1 MIQLPDTTDSLA
13 EVSMTPTSFAASM
26 QQGQESRVRVGFE
39 FEVQVPYSSDVD
51 STGRD
56 SSTKKWKKTAGYTAR
71 QIKATYKKSVIVF
84 TNYHEKDKDLKHWYI
99 EPDGSLNVVAGHAAL
114 EIVSPPYRANAALRV
129 LRKFYALARNSGY
142 KTDSST
148 GLHINISI
156 PKKTDLLKLALFLGD
171 EHVLQKYYRSWST
184 YAESVIRDLP
194 GRAENF
200 LPNSGLPHQEI
211 DYDEIK
217 SAINDIMGEHYAS
230 VVYTGKYFSFRHVG
244 GDYLAKEEDVVNTL
258 GRFVRALLIA
268 SDKNAYR
275 EEYLKKLYKIASSR
289 IAPSENEQLRRYR
302 QVYQYVK
309 SYGLPMLLVT
319 GVSVS
324 DNRIVKTNRFMSKSV
339 VVSQIFGFDRVRNN
353 NSLQYHFTNIS
364 AVTKNPSDTMLQN
377 DRNSV
382 ILSLDA
388 ALISAAHSFM
398 FESAY
403 MYSFDWNEIPRLLD
417 YSTPVVVRYDYGPES
432 RIYYNFRTVNLP
444 PGHPKVTSY
453 LRKMRAILKNR
464 NVPDIP
470 ISSTIGLTRS
480 MSIAEMQDADTD
492 LSVDAR
498 TTPIYYFAYGML
510 TDHDLMTQLGA
521 QYSGK
526 ATLGGY
532 KFVLYGHANVI
543 PNQNSSV
550 VGALWQIDSEILREL
565 DRIEG
570 YPSYYERVIKNVSTD
585 SGEHRAIFYVMSAD
599 SAANS
604 VDYAPTRRYVEQ
616 IAQGY
621 RDCEIPLS
629 QLNTAIRELNHR
641 MNRRASK

>member
-1 MIQLPDTTDSLA
+1 MNLTLLQIHNITEPLA
-13 EVSMTPTSFAASM
+13 EVRMNPASFATAIE
-26 QQGQESRVRVGFE
+26 QGQESRVRVGFE

-51 STGRD
+51 RSLN
-56 SSTKKWKKTAGYTAR
+56 KKWKKTADYTAQ
-71 QIKATYKKSVIVF
+71 QIAATYKKSVIVF
-84 TNYHEKDKDLKHWYI
+84 TDYHEKDKDLKHWYI
-99 EPDGSLNVVAGHAAL
+99 EPDGSLDIVAGHAAI

-129 LRKFYALARNSGY
+129 LRKFYELARNSGY
-142 KTDSST
+142 KTDTST

-156 PKKTDLLKLALFLGD
+156 PKKTDMLKLALFLGD
-171 EHVLQKYYRSWST
+171 EHVLQKYYRSWSM
-184 YAESVIRDLP
+184 YAESAIRDLP
-194 GRAENF
+194 DRADKF
-200 LPNSGLPHQEI
+200 FSDAGLPHQEI

-217 SAINDIMGEHYAS
+217 SAIDDIMREHYTS
-230 VVYTGKYFSFRHVG
+230 IVYTGKYFSFRHVG
-244 GDYLAKEEDVVNTL
+244 GDYLAREQDVVNTL

-268 SDKNAYR
+268 SNKSAYR

-289 IAPSENEQLRRYR
+289 ITPSEDEQLRRHR

-319 GVSVS
+319 GVGVS

-339 VVSQIFGFDRVRNN
+339 VVSQIFGLDKVKN
-353 NSLQYHFTNIS
+353 NSLQYYFTEIS

-382 ILSLDA
+382 ILLNDA
-388 ALISAAHSFM
+388 ALISAADRFK

-403 MYSFDWNEIPRLLD
+403 MYSIDWNEIPRLLD
-417 YSTPVVVRYDYGPES
+417 YSTPTVVRYDYGPES
-432 RIYYNFRTVNLP
+432 RWYYNFRTVNLP

-464 NVPDIP
+464 KVPYIP
-470 ISSTIGLTRS
+470 ISPTIGLTRS
-480 MSIAEMQDADTD
+480 MSISEMQAADTD
-492 LSVDAR
+492 LSVDNR
-498 TTPIYYFAYGML
+498 TGPIYYFAYGML

-521 QYSGK
+521 QYVGR

-550 VGALWQIDSEILREL
+550 VGALWQIDSEILRNL
-565 DRIEG
+565 DSIEG
-570 YPSYYERVIKNVSTD
+570 YPSYYERLIKNVSTD

-604 VDYAPTRRYVEQ
+604 VDYVPSRTYVER

-621 RDCEIPLS
+621 RDCEIPLG

-641 MNRRASK
+641 MSRRASK

>member
-1 MIQLPDTTDSLA
+1 MNLTLLQLPNNTDSLA
-13 EVSMTPTSFAASM
+13 EVSMTPASFAAAIE
-26 QQGQESRVRVGFE
+26 QGQESRVRVGFE

-51 STGRD
+51 RSLN
-56 SSTKKWKKTAGYTAR
+56 KKWKKTADYTAQ
-71 QIKATYKKSVIVF
+71 QIAATYKKSVIVF
-84 TNYHEKDKDLKHWYI
+84 TDYHEKDKDLKHWYI
-99 EPDGSLNVVAGHAAL
+99 EPDGSLDIVAGHAAI

-129 LRKFYALARNSGY
+129 LRKFYELARNSGY
-142 KTDSST
+142 KTDTST

-156 PKKTDLLKLALFLGD
+156 PKKTDMLKLALFLGD
-171 EHVLQKYYRSWST
+171 EHVLQKYYRSWSM
-184 YAESVIRDLP
+184 YADSIIRDLP
-194 GRAENF
+194 GRAEDF
-200 LPNSGLPHQEI
+200 LTDAGRI
-211 DYDEIK
+211 DYSEIK

-382 ILSLDA
+382 ISSLDA

-417 YSTPVVVRYDYGPES
+417 YSTPTVVRYDYGPES

-464 NVPDIP
+464 KVPDIP
-470 ISSTIGLTRS
+470 ISPTIGLTRS
-480 MSIAEMQDADTD
+480 MSISEMQAADTD
-492 LSVDAR
+492 LSVDNR
-498 TTPIYYFAYGML
+498 TGPIYYFAYGML

-521 QYSGK
+521 QYVGK

-550 VGALWQIDSEILREL
+550 VGALWQIDSEILRNL
-565 DRIEG
+565 DSIEG
-570 YPSYYERVIKNVSTD
+570 YPSYYERLIKNVSTD

-604 VDYAPTRRYVEQ
+604 VDYVPSRTYVER

-621 RDCEIPLS
+621 RDCEIPLG

-641 MNRRASK
+641 MSRRASK